1 MISGL
6 TKRLHAEKP
15 TFASID
21 VGKFKTAKTAS
32 LKKHKMKAKKKLMRT
47 HTLPEMPI
55 FKEDQIDLRMAVKSS
70 DSSSLKTSKE
80 SDEALINI
88 QKYKFNENKLENTRI
103 AV

>member
-21 VGKFKTAKTAS
+21 VGKFKTSKTVS

-47 HTLPEMPI
+47 NTSPENLEMPI
-55 FKEDQIDLRMAVKSS
+55 FKEDQINLRMAVKSS

-80 SDEALINI
+80 SKEALINI
-88 QKYKFNENKLENTRI
+88 
-103 AV
+103 

>member
-32 LKKHKMKAKKKLMRT
+32 LKKLMRT

-88 QKYKFNENKLENTRI
+88 QKYKFNENKPENTRI